1 MRDLRVPPPPIPLL
15 AWRPL
20 AGILFRQIVLY
31 RRSVPRWME
40 IFYWPLLDLLVWG
53 FLTLYL
59 KRIPDFMPSA
69 VSSLLGA
76 LLLWDLLYR
85 AQQGISVMFLE
96 EIWSRNLVHLFI
108 APVTPLHIVA
118 GAVISSLVKVILS
131 SSLAAMLAYW
141 LFSFRIL
148 QMGADLFLFALA
160 LLVMGWALG
169 IMTTSII
176 LRFGQEAEVL
186 AWGVIFLFQ
195 PFSAVFNPVGV
206 LPPLAR
212 EISRGVP
219 ASYIFEGM
227 RHVLVHGTLPVRD
240 LVMALLL
247 DGLYLV
253 VALVLYTRVLARA
266 RRKGFHLKLGS

>member
-1 MRDLRVPPPPIPLL
+1 MSDRSPSPPVPLF
-15 AWRPL
+15 AWRPV

-59 KRIPDFMPSA
+59 KKIPSFMPSA
-69 VSSLLGA
+69 VTSLLGA

-96 EIWSRNLVHLFI
+96 EIWSRNLIHLFI

-118 GAVISSLVKVILS
+118 GAIISSLVKVFLS
-131 SSLAAMLAYW
+131 SSVAAILAYF
-141 LFSFRIL
+141 LFSFKIFSIGINL
-148 QMGADLFLFALA
+148 LFFVLA
-160 LLVMGWALG
+160 LLMMGWSLG
-169 IMTTSII
+169 IMTTAII

-195 PFSAVFNPVGV
+195 PFSAVFNPVSV
-206 LPPLAR
+206 LPSVAAT
-212 EISRGVP
+212 ISKGVP

-227 RHVLVHGTLPVRD
+227 RHLLTHGTLSLGD
-240 LVMALLL
+240 LGMAFFL
-247 DGLYLV
+247 DALYG
-253 VALVLYTRVLARA
+253 ALALFVYARVLSRA
-266 RRKGFHLKLGS
+266 RIKGFHLKLGS